1 MDKIGFLTLFGI
13 ERLLFLT
20 QMSDFSAPTVDQ
32 YLISTFKKV
41 VLYRGE
47 CGCLMQFTATFT
59 VKSLDLNTVV
69 PQGSGS
75 SLLTFSLFINDSIY
89 DSMISIHTS
98 RKLTRS
104 LSNMD
109 DDKVVISE

>member
-13 ERLLFLT
+13 ERLFFLT
-20 QMSDFSAPTVDQ
+20 QMSDFSATTADQ
-32 YLISTFKKV
+32 YLTSTFKNV
-41 VLYRGE
+41 VLHRGE
-47 CGCLMQFTATFT
+47 CGCLMQYRCHFYGQIFR
-59 VKSLDLNTVV
+59 LNTVV

-98 RKLTRS
+98 QKLTRS

-109 DDKVVISE
+109 DDKVVMSE